1 MNIINFPNCKYS
13 VIFGLYTMALLA
25 LIPCPLPP
33 RPTYHGQRALFCV
46 KCHEIHL
53 AATSSCLVDNCYKAI
68 LS

>member
-1 MNIINFPNCKYS
+1 M
-13 VIFGLYTMALLA
+13 TLLA

-33 RPTYHGQRALFCV
+33 PRRPTYHGQRALFCV

-53 AATSSCLVDNCYKAI
+53 AATSSCLVDNCYKAR

>member
-1 MNIINFPNCKYS
+1 MTCLNSLPS
-13 VIFGLYTMALLA
+13 
-25 LIPCPLPP
+25 PP

-53 AATSSCLVDNCYKAI
+53 AATSSCLVDTCYKAR